1 MWTSLALAASL
12 SLTPAQASSLTLSNA
27 HATFGELGPARPD
40 LKMLPGD
47 IFFVS
52 FDIDGIKVDDSGR
65 VSYSMAMEVVDKNGK
80 PIFKQQPVERND
92 FLPLGG
98 TKLPARAF
106 VSIGPDQEPG
116 TCTCRVTVT
125 DRAAKASQ
133 TIEKSFEVMPKAFGL
148 AGINATSDPKGEI
161 PAPMGGV
168 AGQGIWVHFA
178 AVGFQRDNKTKQP
191 NVSFE
196 MMVLNKDGTPAR
208 PKPMTDLVDSGVEP
222 GDNGIPMRL
231 LLPLNRVGDFT
242 LELKATD
249 TLAKKTSK
257 VTLPIH
263 VSAGSQ

>member
-27 HATFGELGPARPD
+27 HATFGELGPTRPD
-40 LKMLPGD
+40 VKLLPGD

-52 FDIDGIKVDDSGR
+52 FDIDGIKVDDGGR
-65 VSYSMAMEVVDKNGK
+65 VAYSMAMEVMDKNGK
-80 PIFKQQPVERND
+80 AIFKQQPVERND

-106 VSIGPDQEPG
+106 VSVGLDQEPG

-125 DRAAKASQ
+125 DKSSKAAQ
-133 TIEKSFEVMPKAFGL
+133 TLEKTFEVVPKGFGL
-148 AGINATSDPKGEI
+148 VQVYATSDPKGEI
-161 PAPMGGV
+161 PAPAGGV
-168 AGQGIWVHFA
+168 AGQAIWVHFA

-196 MMVLNKDGTPAR
+196 MLVVNKDGTPAL
-208 PKPMTDLVDSGVEP
+208 PKPMTELVDKGVEP
-222 GDNGIPMRL
+222 GDSGIPMRL